1 MERAIRFCWQAAVVL
16 VVLVTVG
23 PGVQALAAD
32 ETASSPAVARVE
44 ESLEGAHAAVAEGRA
59 ADAGRAL
66 ADTGRALEALADLGR
81 EVEPETIRRL
91 ATACKDLAFEL
102 RFDGV
107 AVDGLPDA
115 RDLLRRRAEQMR
127 KSPSRGSAPPRPM
140 QPVAVGPSFAG
151 QIAPL
156 LVQAC
161 GRCHVEGS
169 RGDFNME
176 SYAALAQTGMVVAGD
191 GLGSRLVEVIRTGD
205 MPRGGGQ
212 IAPAE
217 FAALVAWI
225 DAGAVFDGADPTAS
239 LDKVVPAAAMT
250 EVARAAEPTKP
261 GAPRIGPDDVPF
273 SSAVAGILVE
283 NCGRCHGGR
292 NPSADFSI
300 DTFNDLADSGAIE
313 PGRGAESLLVRKL
326 LGVNIDGQRM
336 PRGRP
341 PLADEEITV
350 IRTWI
355 DEGAKLDLLEGTD
368 ELSRIASEGRSR
380 NLSHEQLRSVRFEAA
395 PLLWRRGIV
404 DEEGVVEQRGDLTVI
419 GNLAG
424 DRLATAANA
433 AADVEQRVRQE
444 LRLTGPL
451 TKGGMAVFLFA
462 RGYDFSNFW
471 QNVLGR
477 ERPGG
482 LLGLA
487 DVSGDVVYAAVA
499 VDGDADNERL
509 MLAAEI
515 TAAALRARGAPGW
528 FSEAAGRVLAR
539 QIAPEAAAI
548 GIWDDA
554 EVLARN
560 SLPPSPDR
568 LFAAGLSAEQVA
580 TATAML
586 ASVDREGRRL
596 TGLVKRL
603 DDGDDFDAAFRQTY
617 RMLPARMLLNWTSRG
632 R

>member
-1 MERAIRFCWQAAVVL
+1 MERAIRACWRAAVML
-16 VVLVTVG
+16 VVLVAVG
-23 PGVQALAAD
+23 PGVHAD

-91 ATACKDLAFEL
+91 AVACEELAFEL

-127 KSPSRGSAPPRPM
+127 KAPSRGSAPTRPM

-156 LVQAC
+156 LVQSC

-225 DAGAVFDGADPTAS
+225 DAGAVFDGADPTVS

-250 EVARAAEPTKP
+250 EVAGAAEPAKP
-261 GAPRIGPDDVPF
+261 DARRIGPDDVPF

-283 NCGRCHGGR
+283 NCGRCHGGG

-300 DTFNDLADSGAIE
+300 DTFDDLADSGAIE

-341 PLADEEITV
+341 PLADEEIAV

-424 DRLATAANA
+424 DRLAAAANA

-471 QNVLGR
+471 QNVVGR

-509 MLAAEI
+509 MMAAEI

-539 QIAPEAAAI
+539 QIAPEAAAVS
-548 GIWDDA
+548 IWDDA
-554 EVLARN
+554 EVVARN

-603 DDGDDFDAAFRQTY
+603 DDGDDFDAAFRATY
-617 RMLPARMLLNWTSRG
+617 RMLPAQMLLNWTSRS